1 MEIDPRP
8 APGGGTR
15 PAGSRMMVPKQR
27 PVSSA
32 VGLDSRIDPMD
43 PPKPARRNLM
53 NQNRPDTARALCGK
67 RLAITALAGLVFFF
81 CFEGSRP
88 GWAQAPVPWKIH
100 DMNRP
105 RPPKVKP
112 AVELPATAPS
122 DAVVL
127 FGGSDVS
134 KWRSRDGGP
143 AGWIVKDG
151 YMESV
156 RGSGYV
162 FTRDSF
168 GDVQLHVEWAAPV
181 PAAGKGQG
189 RGNSG
194 VFLMGLYEVQVLDS
208 DTNVTYTDGQAAA
221 IYGQHP
227 PLTNASLPAGE
238 WQAYDIVFRRPLF
251 RPDGS
256 VVKPARITVL
266 HNGVLVQDNVEIW
279 GPTSWLR
286 YHPYESHPD
295 KLPLSLQDHGN
306 PVRYRNIWVR
316 ELPESTATGP
326 ATGDAQPLLP
336 LAPQVLDRYTG
347 KYRLGNMGV
356 TIFREGTQMF
366 AQVADSVKLELLT
379 RSPQEF
385 SLRWTA
391 GRFVFELNPEGA
403 PTALTF
409 HIGGDELQGK
419 KVE

>member
-1 MEIDPRP
+1 MNP
-8 APGGGTR
+8 A
-15 PAGSRMMVPKQR
+15 R
-27 PVSSA
+27 PV
-32 VGLDSRIDPMD
+32 
-43 PPKPARRNLM
+43 
-53 NQNRPDTARALCGK
+53 TARDLRGK
-67 RLAITALAGLVFFF
+67 RLAMTALAGLVFFF
-81 CFEGSRP
+81 GLDGARP

-105 RPPKVKP
+105 RPAKVTTSIQ
-112 AVELPATAPS
+112 LPAAAPS

-134 KWRSRDGGP
+134 QWRSRDGGE

-208 DTNVTYTDGQAAA
+208 DTNVTYTDGQASA

-227 PLTNASLPAGE
+227 PLANASLPAGE
-238 WQAYDIVFRRPLF
+238 WQAYDIVFRRPRF

-279 GPTSWLR
+279 GPTSWLQ
-286 YHPYESHPD
+286 YHPYESHAD
-295 KLPLSLQDHGN
+295 KLPLALQDHGN

-316 ELPESTATGP
+316 ELPESPAPGP
-326 ATGDAQPLLP
+326 AAGEAKPLLT
-336 LAPQVLDRYTG
+336 LAPAVLDRYTG
-347 KYRLGNMGV
+347 KYRVGNMSV
-356 TIFREGTQMF
+356 TISREGTQMF
-366 AQVADSVKLELLT
+366 ARVADSVKLELLT
-379 RSPQEF
+379 HSPQEF

-391 GRFVFELNPEGA
+391 GRFIFDLNAEGA

>member
-1 MEIDPRP
+1 MKQQS
-8 APGGGTR
+8 PGSARLIRTR
-15 PAGSRMMVPKQR
+15 RLAMAALIGLMAWPGLDAGS
-27 PVSSA
+27 
-32 VGLDSRIDPMD
+32 
-43 PPKPARRNLM
+43 PA
-53 NQNRPDTARALCGK
+53 
-67 RLAITALAGLVFFF
+67 
-81 CFEGSRP
+81 
-88 GWAQAPVPWKIH
+88 WAQAPVPWKIH

-105 RPPKVKP
+105 RPPKVTAAP
-112 AVELPATAPS
+112 HLPVAAPS
-122 DAVVL
+122 DAVTL
-127 FGGSDVS
+127 FDGSDVS
-134 KWRSRDGGP
+134 KWRNRDGGP

-208 DTNVTYTDGQAAA
+208 DTNVTYTDGQASA

-227 PLTNASLPAGE
+227 PLANASLPAGE
-238 WQAYDIVFRRPLF
+238 WQAYDIVFRRPRF

-279 GPTSWLR
+279 GPTSWLQ

-295 KLPLSLQDHGN
+295 RLPLALQDHGN
-306 PVRYRNIWVR
+306 PVRYRNIWAR
-316 ELPESTATGP
+316 ELPESAAPGP
-326 ATGDAQPLLP
+326 ATGDAKPLLT

-347 KYRLGNMGV
+347 KYRVGNMAV
-356 TIFREGTQMF
+356 TISREGTQMF
-366 AQVADSVKLELLT
+366 ARVADSVKLELLT
-379 RSPQEF
+379 HSAEEF
-385 SLRWTA
+385 SMQWTA
-391 GRFVFELNPEGA
+391 GRFVFELNSEGT